1 VVKVAHRMRG
11 LQQSA
16 LGAMTVRCRELG
28 AINLAQGLSQVP
40 PPASLLAAGAREFE
54 NVGHTYSQPE
64 GLSVF
69 REAVAEKV
77 KRCSGLSVEPAT
89 QVVAT
94 VGATGALMA
103 TLTALLDAGDG
114 VIVFEPFYGYYL
126 SSLQVLGL
134 RPEPVRLTGPA
145 FEITE
150 ESLRA
155 AVTGRT
161 RAMII
166 CTPNNPTGRRLTAA
180 ELKIVAAVA
189 EEHDLLVITDEVYE
203 DIYFGPAPHL
213 AAATVGNLAER
224 TVTLG
229 SLGKSFSIPGW
240 RLGYVCGPE
249 QLIGAIRIAADSFVV
264 CAPAPLQ
271 ELGARALNLGEDYYR
286 DLRAMYDRKRR
297 ALADGFAAAGLSPN
311 EPEGSYYL
319 FVDCSR
325 MGVATGAEAADLLL
339 ENSLVGTVPGE
350 AFYLD
355 APEVP
360 YVRAC
365 FSLPDDVIT
374 EAVHR
379 LASGRL
385 TRGRERE

>member
-1 VVKVAHRMRG
+1 MVKVANRMRG
-11 LQQSA
+11 LQASVI
-16 LGAMTVRCRELG
+16 GAMTVRCRELG
-28 AINLAQGLSQVP
+28 AVNLAQGLSRVP
-40 PPASLLAAGAREFE
+40 PPASLLAEGARTFE
-54 NVGHTYSQPE
+54 HIDHSYSQPE
-64 GLSVF
+64 GLAVF
-69 REAVAEKV
+69 REAVADKV
-77 KRCSGLSVEPAT
+77 KRTSGLSIEPTT

-114 VIVFEPFYGYYL
+114 VIVFEPCYGYYL

-134 RPEPVRLTGPA
+134 HAEPVRLTGPEFA
-145 FEITE
+145 VSE

-155 AVTGRT
+155 AITGRT

-166 CTPNNPTGRRLTAA
+166 CTPNNPSGRRLTAA
-180 ELKIVAAVA
+180 ELKVVAAVA
-189 EEHDLLVITDEVYE
+189 DDHDLLVITDEVYE
-203 DIYFGPAPHL
+203 DIYYDPAPHL
-213 AAATVGNLAER
+213 AAATVANLNER
-224 TVTLG
+224 TVTLS

-240 RLGYVCGPE
+240 RLGYVSGPE
-249 QLIGAIRIAADSFVV
+249 RLIGAIRTAADSLVV

-271 ELGARALNLGEDYYR
+271 EIGARALNLDEDYYR

-297 ALADGFAAAGLSPN
+297 ALAAGFAAAGLSPN

-325 MGVATGAEAADLLL
+325 MGVTTGVEAAEILL
-339 ENSLVGTVPGE
+339 ENTLVGTVPGE

-355 APEVP
+355 APDRP

-365 FSLPDDVIT
+365 FSLPDEVIA
-374 EAVHR
+374 EAVDR
-379 LASGRL
+379 LSNGEL
-385 TRGRERE
+385 THG

>member
-1 VVKVAHRMRG
+1 MIKLAHRMLG

-16 LGAMTVRCRELG
+16 LGAMTVRCQELG
-28 AINLAQGLSQVP
+28 AINLGQGLSLVP
-40 PPASLLAAGAREFE
+40 PPASLLAEGARDFE
-54 NVGHTYSQPE
+54 DLGHTYSRPE
-64 GLSVF
+64 GLAVF
-69 REAVAEKV
+69 REAVADKL

-103 TLTALLDAGDG
+103 TLMALLDAGDG
-114 VIVFEPFYGYYL
+114 VILFEPFYSYYL
-126 SSLQVLGL
+126 SSLKVADLC
-134 RPEPVRLTGPA
+134 PEPVRLTGPG

-155 AVTGRT
+155 AITGRT
-161 RAMII
+161 RAMIV
-166 CTPNNPTGRRLTAA
+166 CTPNNPTGRRLTEA
-180 ELKIVAAVA
+180 ELKIVSAVA

-203 DIYFGPAPHL
+203 DIYFDAAPHL
-213 AAATVGNLAER
+213 AAATVGSLGER

-229 SLGKSFSIPGW
+229 SLGKSFSVPGW
-240 RLGYVCGPE
+240 RLGYACGPE
-249 QLIGAIRIAADSFVV
+249 QLIGPIRIAADSLVV

-271 ELGARALNLGEDYYR
+271 ELGARALNLGDDYFH

-297 ALADGFAAAGLSPN
+297 TLAAGFAAAGLSPN
-311 EPEGSYYL
+311 EPDGAYYL

-325 MGVATGAEAADLLL
+325 MGVTTGLAAAEILLQ
-339 ENSLVGTVPGE
+339 NSLVGTVPGE

-355 APEVP
+355 APDRP

-365 FSLPDDVIT
+365 FSLPDEVIA
-374 EAVHR
+374 EAVGR
-379 LASGRL
+379 LASGDF
-385 TRGRERE
+385 THGR